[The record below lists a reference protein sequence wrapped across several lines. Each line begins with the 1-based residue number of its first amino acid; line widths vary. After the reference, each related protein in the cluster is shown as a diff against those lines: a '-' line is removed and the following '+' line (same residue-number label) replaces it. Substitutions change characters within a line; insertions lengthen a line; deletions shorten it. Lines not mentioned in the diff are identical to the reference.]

1 MADTATLQARLTE
14 VETAIHEVQT
24 GNRAVRV
31 TFEDGRSVEY
41 NRASLAQLL
50 RYRDDLRRQLG
61 LPVAG
66 IRSRV
71 VTFR

>member
-1 MADTATLQARLTE
+1 MDTAVIEARLIE
-14 VETAIHEVQT
+14 VEAAIHEVQT
-24 GNRAVRV
+24 GTRAVSV
-31 TFEDGRSVEY
+31 TMEDGRSIEY

-61 LPVAG
+61 LAPTG

-71 VTFR
+71 AVWR